1 MACGKEGCV
10 RLQQEQ
16 QQKECGPLFW
26 STERP
31 LLLHRFKSARRGC
44 YGFGAAVGE
53 ERQPAGTSR
62 HSETVRFIYGV

>member
-1 MACGKEGCV
+1 
-10 RLQQEQ
+10 
-16 QQKECGPLFW
+16 LFW

-31 LLLHRFKSARRGC
+31 LLLHRYKSARRGC